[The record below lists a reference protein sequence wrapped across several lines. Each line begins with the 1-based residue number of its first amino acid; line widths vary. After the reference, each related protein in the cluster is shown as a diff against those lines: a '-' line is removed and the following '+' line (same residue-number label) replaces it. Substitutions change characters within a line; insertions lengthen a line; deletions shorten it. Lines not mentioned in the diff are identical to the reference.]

1 MNKFAAAAKDLA
13 AKGYLLES
21 DVARLVELGVRSSV
35 DAAAERMNAKIRSAQ
50 LMKVP
55 YMLVVGEQEANNNT
69 VSLRKR
75 DGSRQDG
82 MPVEQFVSLV
92 VEKIKTRAG
101 DL

>member
-1 MNKFAAAAKDLA
+1 VAYAEQIN
-13 AKGYLLES
+13 
-21 DVARLVELGVRSSV
+21 ARLVELGVRSRV

-55 YMLVVGEQEANNNT
+55 YMLVVGEQEAANST

-82 MPVEQFVSLV
+82 MAVDQFVDLV
-92 VEKIKTRAG
+92 AGKIKSRAG

>member
-1 MNKFAAAAKDLA
+1 VPYAEQIN
-13 AKGYLLES
+13 
-21 DVARLVELGVRSSV
+21 ARLREQGVRSSV

-55 YMLVVGEQEANNNT
+55 YMLVVGEQEAANNT

-82 MPVEQFVSLV
+82 MPVDQFVSHI
-92 VEKIKTRAG
+92 VERIKTRAG
-101 DL
+101 EL